1 VCSAFYLLVL
11 CNTSVCDTHAY
22 CLLDDAQ
29 QLDVK
34 LRAGRVELSN
44 FALNCDA
51 LMAAAAGGSGGSS
64 NASSSNSFKVTSAT
78 VRHLRVHIAYAD
90 LLSESLTLHIE
101 GVVIDVAPDDGS
113 SSSANNSSNTTSS
126 SGKHGKQTATGGE
139 CCC

>member
-1 VCSAFYLLVL
+1 M
-11 CNTSVCDTHAY
+11 
-22 CLLDDAQ
+22 Q

-51 LMAAAAGGSGGSS
+51 LMAAAAAGGSGGSS
-64 NASSSNSFKVTSAT
+64 SSNTSSSNGFKVTSAT

-113 SSSANNSSNTTSS
+113 SSSYDSSSSANSSS
-126 SGKHGKQTATGGE
+126 KHSKQTAAGGE
-139 CCC
+139 SYSYKHIQLKSGNLQKSL

>member
-1 VCSAFYLLVL
+1 MLV
-11 CNTSVCDTHAY
+11 TFFGVAMSVSISSSQHACFTASLIEY
-22 CLLDDAQ
+22 QILQ

-51 LMAAAAGGSGGSS
+51 LMAAAAAGGSGGKSSSS
-64 NASSSNSFKVTSAT
+64 NASSSNGFKVTSAT

-101 GVVIDVAPDDGS
+101 GV
-113 SSSANNSSNTTSS
+113 
-126 SGKHGKQTATGGE
+126 
-139 CCC
+139 

>member
-1 VCSAFYLLVL
+1 V
-11 CNTSVCDTHAY
+11 
-22 CLLDDAQ
+22 Q

-51 LMAAAAGGSGGSS
+51 LMAAAAAGGSGGKSSSS
-64 NASSSNSFKVTSAT
+64 NASSSNGFKVTSAT

-113 SSSANNSSNTTSS
+113 SSSNDSSNSANSSSKQS
-126 SGKHGKQTATGGE
+126 KQTAAGGE
-139 CCC
+139 SYSYPLHATVIL